1 MDKGEREESMRR
13 EIQDQVKLKAR
24 RRRHKAHLQKAIR
37 DMDECELDATLQG
50 QHSSDADRSTSTGVL
65 EEHAQT
71 NAASG
76 HSGDFDDPSPRKLP
90 NSNLTPPA
98 DPISVISKELELG
111 GIMAYLD
118 YTLPTIF
125 PMYSPSLLRGGRGWL
140 LTRIMQNEALRHIIV
155 GISAHFLTVVPAI
168 DSPDRMICETWT
180 LREFKTRVL
189 QAIVRVRQ
197 DIGDP
202 GNWQNTARG
211 GGLIGKVR
219 LLESVVHLM
228 LLEVYRADTE
238 RWELHLDAAAM
249 LFRQIIDEKAASNLQ
264 YNEENAFRSV
274 FLEIGATPVIDGI
287 PSSDYTPWNA
297 DQAAFYFSALVLAA
311 ADIISSISL
320 HKRPRLQELHPML
333 LSEYESTA
341 QFGLQ
346 LQDVFGCSTMVF
358 LILTDIAALDEW
370 KRGSKQSGTFSLMQ
384 IAERGGMIE
393 QKITEALANFMT
405 LPDSLSEEAIHDQSY
420 PVQYLEGALGRR
432 QPGIS
437 QINHIWLLAAQVY
450 LHVVLSGWQPLAP
463 TMRKIINEAISLFQS
478 TATHRLHALAW
489 PFCVVGCIA
498 EPSQENIF
506 RELHGS
512 MGSTAKFG
520 SMAVAMSVLDEFW
533 RNRSSID
540 CDSLDLAACF
550 AVLGHRVLP
559 L

>member
-1 MDKGEREESMRR
+1 MEKGEQEESMRR

-24 RRRHKAHLQKAIR
+24 RRRHKAHLQRAIR
-37 DMDECELDATLQG
+37 DMDECELDATVQG
-50 QHSSDADRSTSTGVL
+50 HSSDADRSASTGVL

-71 NAASG
+71 DAASG
-76 HSGDFDDPSPRKLP
+76 QSGDFDGPSPPSLP
-90 NSNLTPPA
+90 NSDLITPA
-98 DPISVISKELELG
+98 DPISAISKELELG

-125 PMYSPSLLRGGRGWL
+125 PMYNPSLLRGGRGWL

-155 GISAHFLTVVPAI
+155 GVSAHFLTVVPVI
-168 DSPDRMICETWT
+168 GSPDRMVCETWT
-180 LREFKTRVL
+180 LREFKTRVM

-197 DIGDP
+197 DIGEP
-202 GNWQNTARG
+202 SNWQIAARG

-228 LLEVYRADTE
+228 LLEIYRADTE
-238 RWELHLDAAAM
+238 QWELHLDAAAM
-249 LFRQIIDEKAASNLQ
+249 LFRQIMNEKAASDLLS
-264 YNEENAFRSV
+264 NEENAFQSV

-287 PSSDYTPWNA
+287 PLSDYTPWNA
-297 DQAAFYFSALVLAA
+297 DQATFYFSASVLAA

-333 LSEYESTA
+333 LSEDDSTA

-346 LQDVFGCSTMVF
+346 LQDVFGCSSRVF
-358 LILTDIAALDEW
+358 LILTDIAVLDEW
-370 KRGSKQSGTFSLMQ
+370 KRDSKQSGIFSFTQ
-384 IAERGGMIE
+384 VVRRGGMVE
-393 QKITEALANFMT
+393 QKITESLADCMAL
-405 LPDSLSEEAIHDQSY
+405 LDGLSAEAIHDQSY
-420 PVQYLEGALGRR
+420 FVQYLDGALGRR
-432 QPGIS
+432 QPDTS
-437 QINHIWLLAAQVY
+437 KMNYIWLLAAQVY

-463 TMRKIINEAISLFQS
+463 TMRKVVSEAISLFQS
-478 TATHRLHALAW
+478 TPTHRLHALAW

-498 EPSQENIF
+498 EPSQENTF

-520 SMAVAMSVLDEFW
+520 SMAVAMSVLNEFW
-533 RNRSSID
+533 HSRGSID
-540 CDSLDLAACF
+540 NNSLDLAACF
-550 AVLGHRVLP
+550 AVLGHRIML

>member
-37 DMDECELDATLQG
+37 DMDECEPDATLQG
-50 QHSSDADRSTSTGVL
+50 HTSDVDRSTSTGAL

-71 NAASG
+71 DAASG
-76 HSGDFDDPSPRKLP
+76 QSGDFDGPSPPKL
-90 NSNLTPPA
+90 SNGDLAPPA
-98 DPISVISKELELG
+98 DPISAISKEMELG

-125 PMYSPSLLRGGRGWL
+125 PMYNPSLLRGGRGWL

-155 GISAHFLTVVPAI
+155 GISAHFLTVVPVI

-180 LREFKTRVL
+180 LREFKTRVM

-202 GNWQNTARG
+202 NSWQIAARG
-211 GGLIGKVR
+211 GGLIGKAR

-249 LFRQIIDEKAASNLQ
+249 LFYQIIDKQVASDLQ
-264 YNEENAFRSV
+264 ANQENAFQSV

-287 PSSDYTPWNA
+287 PTSDYTPWSA
-297 DQAAFYFSALVLAA
+297 DQAAFYFSASVLAA

-320 HKRPRLQELHPML
+320 HKRPRLQELHPVL
-333 LSEYESTA
+333 LSEDDSPA

-346 LQDVFGCSTMVF
+346 LQDVFGCSSRVF
-358 LILTDIAALDEW
+358 LILTDIVALDEW
-370 KRGSKQSGTFSLMQ
+370 KRDSKQSGTLSFTQ
-384 IAERGGMIE
+384 IVERGGMVE
-393 QKITEALANFMT
+393 HKITRALADCIA
-405 LPDSLSEEAIHDQSY
+405 LSDSLSVEAIHDQSY
-420 PVQYLEGALGRR
+420 FIQYLDGALGRR
-432 QPGIS
+432 QPDTS
-437 QINHIWLLAAQVY
+437 KMNYIWLLAARVY

-463 TMRKIINEAISLFQS
+463 AMRKVVSEAISLFQS
-478 TATHRLHALAW
+478 TPTHRLHALAW
-489 PFCVVGCIA
+489 PFCVIGCIA
-498 EPSQENIF
+498 EPSLDNTFI
-506 RELHGS
+506 ELYGS
-512 MGSTAKFG
+512 IGSTAKFG
-520 SMAVAMSVLDEFW
+520 SMTVAMSVLNEFW

-540 CDSLDLAACF
+540 NDSLDLAACF
-550 AVLGHRVLP
+550 AALGHRIML